1 MGVVC
6 IPHNNHVGG
15 MWGHVGGQGGGREF
29 LGKHFPSSS
38 SVRPRAV
45 FLSQII
51 NFQYFIAIMIVI
63 ENLFPMQAFSVSRNR
78 RRKEMGE
85 VEGEE
90 GEGEGVS
97 NPYTVTPLEP
107 GG

>member
-1 MGVVC
+1 
-6 IPHNNHVGG
+6 
-15 MWGHVGGQGGGREF
+15 
-29 LGKHFPSSS
+29 
-38 SVRPRAV
+38 
-45 FLSQII
+45 
-51 NFQYFIAIMIVI
+51 MIVI